1 MSQQKVDYH
10 KEQKRNRR
18 QIMKKEKAMR
28 RLEITILIVVLA
40 ALLVWFGYLVYRNAK
55 AKNAASGANTIEMNL
70 GPWENFTQN
79 LDTLI
84 HGEETAE
91 TEETAVEETAVEET
105 AVEETAA
112 EETAETVVEEETAV
126 GEPVETEEAA
136 ETKDAAAEA
145 ESEAPAEEEA
155 AGSTSESTAE

>member
-55 AKNAASGANTIEMNL
+55 AKNAANGANTIEMNL
-70 GPWENFTQN
+70 GPWESFTQN

-91 TEETAVEETAVEET
+91 TEET

-136 ETKDAAAEA
+136 E
-145 ESEAPAEEEA
+145 
-155 AGSTSESTAE
+155 

>member
-40 ALLVWFGYLVYRNAK
+40 ALLVWFGYLVYRNVK

-105 AVEETAA
+105 AA

-126 GEPVETEEAA
+126 GEPVETEEVA
-136 ETKDAAAEA
+136 E
-145 ESEAPAEEEA
+145 
-155 AGSTSESTAE
+155 

>member
-70 GPWENFTQN
+70 APWENFTQN

-84 HGEETAE
+84 HGDETAD
-91 TEETAVEETAVEET
+91 TEETAVEEETAAEET
-105 AVEETAA
+105 TA

-136 ETKDAAAEA
+136 ETDDAAAEA